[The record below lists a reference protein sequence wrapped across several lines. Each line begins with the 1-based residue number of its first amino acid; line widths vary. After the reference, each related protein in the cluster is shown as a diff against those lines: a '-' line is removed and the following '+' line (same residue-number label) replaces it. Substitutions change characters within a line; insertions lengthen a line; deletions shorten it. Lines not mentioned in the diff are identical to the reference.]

1 MNPEACASNMEC
13 SQEVAAPAQNSPCF
27 ACIADCRPL
36 YSLCSSSVSF
46 LRIPPLQHD
55 FTPRCSQWRSLAC
68 HSALCHAV
76 NFTPHCIAFDGG
88 PCLTGRRLLF
98 ENAQQ
103 SLQAIQSL
111 PSYQHM
117 LLQPFS
123 HEEVQEYMCV
133 ALDRHDITDQIAAAV
148 HERTGGLPLYVEQV
162 TTPPHLPA
170 CHLTL
175 ACCHAMRCVCTEL
188 IRIFALLQ
196 LQFTSV
202 TCALWHLP
210 WHHLTFD

>member
-1 MNPEACASNMEC
+1 MLSG
-13 SQEVAAPAQNSPCF
+13 VVAPAQNSQCCTLTSATTTVPCF
-27 ACIADCRPL
+27 ACIEICRAL
-36 YSLCSSSVSF
+36 YSLCSDGSGSLSF
-46 LRIPPLQHD
+46 LRILLLQHD
-55 FTPRCSQWRSLAC
+55 FTLRCSQWRSLAY

-76 NFTPHCIAFDGG
+76 NFTPHCIAFDGD
-88 PCLTGRRLLF
+88 PCLAGRRLLF

-103 SLQAIQSL
+103 SLQTIQSL

-162 TTPPHLPA
+162 TTPSHLPA
-170 CHLTL
+170 CHLAAMLVLCLHRAHQDLCIVAIAVHICEMCYL
-175 ACCHAMRCVCTEL
+175 AS
-188 IRIFALLQ
+188 ALAP
-196 LQFTSV
+196 S
-202 TCALWHLP
+202 HI
-210 WHHLTFD
+210 